1 MKKTFS
7 AFPLVDSKPNQSGQE
22 APAIRP
28 AIRSLAHW
36 IRRVGRWALWVSF
49 VVGLFAAKV
58 AHAKL
63 GFMILLPCGLILI
76 AVSSYLLKQVK
87 FYKIRLVGRDAELFA
102 YVMGGCAL
110 IGIIQVL
117 VEKFVLHT

>member
-7 AFPLVDSKPNQSGQE
+7 AFPIVDSKSDKLNHE
-22 APAIRP
+22 TPAIRP
-28 AIRSLAHW
+28 AVRWLAQW
-36 IRRVGRWALWVSF
+36 ARRLGRWAMLLSF

-76 AVSSYLLKQVK
+76 AISSYMLKQVK
-87 FYKIRLVGRDAELFA
+87 FYKIRLVGSDAELFS
-102 YVMGGCAL
+102 YVIGGCAL

-117 VEKFVLHT
+117 LEKFVLDA